1 MNKQEEISEEEL
13 KKEIEQRRF
22 LGWDSKTRHSQGWC
36 LTQGDVEEL
45 FEIVKRQTKQEF
57 IERAKACNGMIKT
70 EDDIINHIDR
80 LERCS
85 NCDVIFW
92 DKVCPDCVGKRIDK
106 KEKKNKFE
114 KAVNE

>member
-1 MNKQEEISEEEL
+1 MNKQEEVSEEEL

-22 LGWDSKTRHSQGWC
+22 IAWDNKTRHSQGWC

-45 FEIVKRQTKQEF
+45 FEIVKQQTKQEF
-57 IERAKACNGMIKT
+57 IERAKAYNGMIKT

-85 NCDVIFW
+85 DCDVIFW
-92 DKVCPDCVGKRIDK
+92 DKRCPDCINKIAEARKKDK
-106 KEKKNKFE
+106 KNDNHK
-114 KAVNE
+114 